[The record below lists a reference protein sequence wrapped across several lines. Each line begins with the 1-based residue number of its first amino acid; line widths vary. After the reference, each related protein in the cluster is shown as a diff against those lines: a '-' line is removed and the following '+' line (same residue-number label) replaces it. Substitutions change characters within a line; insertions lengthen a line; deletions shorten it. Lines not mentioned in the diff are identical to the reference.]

1 MDPVGW
7 GIRLGEMSRFSP
19 AAAAALRGQIRDAG
33 GVEVYAVGEVDG
45 RRVVTAIE
53 VHARGTSDAVLALRS
68 RPRAGQ
74 VVIHNHPSGDL
85 RPSAADTH
93 LAGDFGEDGVGFVI
107 VDSAVT
113 RSNWVVEPMTRS
125 LEPVEPEAIRRFFDE
140 ELPGRLAGWE
150 PRPAQTAMAERVG
163 EVLSAGPEGASLV
176 VEAGTGTGKSLAYLV
191 PAALWALR
199 NDKKV
204 VVSTHTK
211 ALQAQLMGDDLPML
225 HRVFGDKLRSAVL
238 KGRGNYACRRK
249 LESAEVEEDD
259 EDALENLVR
268 WGETSKTGDRSEL
281 PGLPEGLW
289 EEVESDSD
297 HTLRARC
304 PYFNTCFYYN
314 ARRQAAAAHLII
326 VNHALLFADLA
337 LKGRNAGV
345 GILPAF
351 DHMIL
356 DEAHH
361 LEAAATTAGEL
372 RLSELAVR
380 RAVARLLPRPRR
392 PGALARLA
400 QRSQDVDRLVPDAL
414 DALRAVL
421 DCARISFYA
430 LGRLRPLPLRIPE
443 PFPEAHYLTDLAEE
457 LERVCGRLG
466 AIEAL
471 LAEEEQ
477 PIKADE
483 AQPFKEL
490 QRAHRRLQ
498 EQSVA
503 ARALLTVDDEGCRY
517 IVAGRRGAV
526 SLVRAPVDVVP
537 FLREHIGPKE
547 GRATVLTSATLT
559 VQGRFDHFIERTGM
573 RGAEEALFPGPFDY
587 QRQALLLTPRDLPQ
601 PNDPEW
607 FERAGEVIS
616 DAVEATQGGAFVLC
630 TSYEAVQRLAAI
642 TRERT
647 RGTLPIL
654 EQSAS
659 GHSTVLDQFRSDRQA
674 VLFATDSFW
683 EGVSVRGEGLRLV
696 IIPRLPFRPP
706 NDPVASARHERM
718 EARGLDPF
726 YGFTLPQAV
735 IKLRQ
740 GFGRLVRST
749 TDRGVV
755 IILDRRL
762 HDHAYGRV
770 FLSSLPNAR
779 RFTGPWRA
787 ALGMLRSFFAD
798 DEPA

>member
-1 MDPVGW
+1 
-7 GIRLGEMSRFSP
+7 MSLRFTP
-19 AAAAALRGQIRDAG
+19 EAAAALRREISDAG
-33 GVEVYAVGEVDG
+33 GVEVFAVGEVDEK
-45 RRVVTAIE
+45 RCVIAVE

-85 RPSAADTH
+85 RPSAPDTH
-93 LAGDFGEDGVGFVI
+93 LAGNFGEDGVGFVI
-107 VDSAVT
+107 VDSAVA
-113 RSNWVVEPMTRS
+113 RSNWVVEPMHRAA
-125 LEPVEPEAIRRFFDE
+125 EPVDAEEIRRFFDE
-140 ELPGRLAGWE
+140 ELPGSLPGWE
-150 PRPAQTAMAERVG
+150 PRPAQTEMAERVG
-163 EVLSAGPEGASLV
+163 EVLSAGPDGASLV

-211 ALQAQLMGDDLPML
+211 ALQAQLMGDDLPLL

-249 LESAEVEEDD
+249 LESAEVEEED
-259 EDALENLVR
+259 EDALRALVQ
-268 WGETSKTGDRSEL
+268 WAQTSRTGDRSEL
-281 PGLPEGLW
+281 PGLPEGVW

-304 PYFNTCFYYN
+304 PHFNTCFYYT
-314 ARRQAAAAHLII
+314 ARRDAAAAHLII

-337 LKGRNAGV
+337 LKGRNSGT
-345 GILPAF
+345 GILPAY
-351 DHMIL
+351 DRMIL

-372 RLSELAVR
+372 RLSELAIR
-380 RAVARLLPRPRR
+380 RAVARLLPRARR
-392 PGALARLA
+392 PGALVRLA
-400 QRSQDVDRLVPDAL
+400 QRRPDVDRLVPDAM

-430 LGRLRPLPLRIPE
+430 LGRLRPLPLLIPE
-443 PFPEAHYLTDLAEE
+443 PFPEGHYLTDLAEE
-457 LERVCGRLG
+457 LDRACGRLG

-471 LAEEEQ
+471 LADEEQ
-477 PIKADE
+477 PLKPEE
-483 AQPFKEL
+483 AQPLKEL
-490 QRAHRRLQ
+490 QRTHRRLQ
-498 EQSVA
+498 EQSA
-503 ARALLTVDDEGCRY
+503 AANALLSADDQGCRY
-517 IVAGRRGAV
+517 IAAGRRGAV
-526 SLVRAPVDVVP
+526 VLVRAPIDVVP
-537 FLREHIGPKE
+537 FLREHLGPRE

-573 RGAEEALFPGPFDY
+573 RGAEQALFPGPFDY
-587 QRQALLLTPRDLPQ
+587 QRQALLLTPRDLPS

-607 FERAGEVIS
+607 FERVGAVVS
-616 DAVEATQGGAFVLC
+616 DAVEATRGGAFVLC
-630 TSYEAVQRLAAI
+630 TSYDAVQRLAAI

-647 RGTLPIL
+647 GGSLPIL
-654 EQSAS
+654 EQPVS
-659 GHSTVLDQFRSDRQA
+659 GPSGVLAQFRADRQA

-706 NDPVASARHERM
+706 NDPVASARHDRM
-718 EARGLDPF
+718 AAAGLDPF
-726 YGFTLPQAV
+726 YGYTLPQAV

-755 IILDRRL
+755 MILDRRL

-779 RFTGPWRA
+779 RHTGPWRS
-787 ALGMLRSFFAD
+787 ALGMLRSFF
-798 DEPA
+798 DERE